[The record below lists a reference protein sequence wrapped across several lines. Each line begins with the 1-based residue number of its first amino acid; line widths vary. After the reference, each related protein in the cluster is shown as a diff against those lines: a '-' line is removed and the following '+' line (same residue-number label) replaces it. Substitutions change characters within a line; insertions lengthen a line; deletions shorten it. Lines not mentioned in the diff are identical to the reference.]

1 MLTHVRVNTFEQF
14 AKLINLFK
22 IEVNKG
28 LCLVLLGQRN
38 DSLRKQSSLRRQIK
52 DKGSSVKAGLY
63 PFDEA
68 FFN

>member
-1 MLTHVRVNTFEQF
+1 MTHVLVNAFEQS
-14 AKLINLFK
+14 AKLIDLFK
-22 IEVNKG
+22 IEVNQG
-28 LCLVLLGQRN
+28 LCLVLLGQRD